1 VSECNSGRPCLEWK
15 FIVTEEV
22 TIMPRV
28 TDHLL
33 RQHLDSLGVHLRQCR
48 TLSDRRLRMLCS
60 LEALD
65 AAIGERV
72 FTTVVLG
79 SVVIAAILS
88 VTV

>member
-1 VSECNSGRPCLEWK
+1 MSRA
-15 FIVTEEV
+15 
-22 TIMPRV
+22 

-33 RQHLDSLGVHLRQCR
+33 RQHLDSLGAHLRQCR

-65 AAIGERV
+65 SAIGERV

-79 SVVIAAILS
+79 SVVIAAVLS
-88 VTV
+88 LTV

>member
-1 VSECNSGRPCLEWK
+1 MSRA
-15 FIVTEEV
+15 
-22 TIMPRV
+22 

-65 AAIGERV
+65 SAIGDRL

-79 SVVIAAILS
+79 SVLIAAVLS
-88 VTV
+88 VMV

>member
-1 VSECNSGRPCLEWK
+1 
-15 FIVTEEV
+15 
-22 TIMPRV
+22 MPRV

-48 TLSDRRLRMLCS
+48 TLSDRRLRMLSS

-65 AAIGERV
+65 SAIGERV

-79 SVVIAAILS
+79 SVLIAAVLS
-88 VTV
+88 LTV